1 MKPTGFESAFDSVA
15 DAVARAAALPDHRER
30 PVETPRVTCQS
41 PRGEVVVTVH
51 DGKVESLWL
60 NDMWLEGAL
69 TDDVA
74 ALITQVTNEALELW
88 GDQHLAQLQEITPE
102 MKELHAAISVARSQL
117 EDAWVATLAKAKN

>member
-1 MKPTGFESAFDSVA
+1 M
-15 DAVARAAALPDHRER
+15 
-30 PVETPRVTCQS
+30 
-41 PRGEVVVTVH
+41 VTVH

-74 ALITQVTNEALELW
+74 ALITQVTNEALDLW